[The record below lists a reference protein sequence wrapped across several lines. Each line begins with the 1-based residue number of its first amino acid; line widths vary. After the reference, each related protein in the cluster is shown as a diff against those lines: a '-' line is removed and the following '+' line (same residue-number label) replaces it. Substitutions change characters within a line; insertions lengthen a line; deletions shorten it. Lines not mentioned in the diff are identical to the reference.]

1 MVKKKG
7 CAERKLELG
16 RNKYMLEKLE
26 SALEGFGVSVV
37 VC

>member
-26 SALEGFGVSVV
+26 SKLERFGVSVA